1 MEPQVSETYFFRGNA
16 KAEIENYEGAI
27 QDYDLALRSENRPL
41 LNLPSNIR
49 IPFDP
54 ILSMIHFNRGNIKAE
69 LGDNEGALADY
80 GEALQADPQ
89 SQYPVILFN
98 RANIKVIL
106 HKFESAI
113 DDYNEAIRLGVTN
126 AYLNKGNTLVI
137 LGRFGEALQCYD
149 EAIREGSNSPGIVS
163 NRNAVAEIL
172 NMIDGTEHEIQCQWT
187 ETDHNE
193 LLVLHVLATSD
204 DLPQRI
210 FGFQGNTGNTGNFSY
225 NLPGGRGFGG
235 KTGFAVIVSENV
247 VN

>member
-16 KAEIENYEGAI
+16 KAEVENYEGAI

-80 GEALQADPQ
+80 DEALQPGPQ
-89 SQYPVILFN
+89 PQYSAAFFN
-98 RANIKVIL
+98 RANTKVIL
-106 HKFESAI
+106 HRFESAI
-113 DDYNEAIRLGVTN
+113 EDYNEAMRLGVTN
-126 AYLNKGNTLVI
+126 SYLNKGNTLVI

-149 EAIREGSNSPGIVS
+149 EAIREGSNSPGVVG

-172 NMIDGTEHEIQCQWT
+172 DIIEGAEHEIQHQWT
-187 ETDHNE
+187 ATDHEE
-193 LLVLHVLATSD
+193 LLVLHVLVTSD
-204 DLPQRI
+204 DLPQRM